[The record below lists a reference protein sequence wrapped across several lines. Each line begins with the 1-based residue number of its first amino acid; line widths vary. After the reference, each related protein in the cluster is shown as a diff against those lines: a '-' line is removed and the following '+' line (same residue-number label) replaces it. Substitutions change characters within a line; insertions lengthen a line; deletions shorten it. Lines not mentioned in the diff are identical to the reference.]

1 MDRKE
6 YAFSGIEKAF
16 GNKNVLCGASGAF
29 PAGSFVGILG
39 LNGSGKTTLLDIL
52 GNIDRNFRGEVTLRG
67 NKVAYMRT
75 KMPFPESW
83 RVRDLFAFS
92 KDFYDFD
99 AERAE
104 RMLQSTSVPKKARL
118 RALSAGMLRQVGF
131 IASFCIRSEVLLLDE
146 PLTNLDLVYRTAIVD
161 SLIERSAEGGTTVV
175 ATHEIKEFENLFT
188 HVTVLQNGVL
198 GSLTDAEEIRSRGE
212 SIEDFY
218 RGSLQ

>member
-16 GNKNVLCGASGAF
+16 GKKKVLCGASGAF

-52 GNIDRNFRGEVTLRG
+52 GNIDRNFRGKVNLRG
-67 NKVAYMRT
+67 NAVAYMRT

-83 RVRDLFAFS
+83 RVGELFAFC

-104 RMLQSTSVPKKARL
+104 CMIDNTSVSLKARL
-118 RALSAGMLRQVGF
+118 RTLSAGMQRQVSF

-188 HVTVLQNGVL
+188 NVTVLQKGLL
-198 GSLTDAEEIRSRGE
+198 GPLVDAEEIRSRGE

-218 RGSLQ
+218 RGSLL